1 MIRTFWNWVSGR
13 RRIKDSYKSIFDT
26 PDGQRV
32 LRHIVRAGYVNR
44 STFVRGDIHETML
57 REGQRRM
64 ALSIIRYAKQDKDAT
79 LTVIEEN
86 LNEDKQTV
94 GSR

>member
-1 MIRTFWNWVSGR
+1 
-13 RRIKDSYKSIFDT
+13 
-26 PDGQRV
+26 
-32 LRHIVRAGYVNR
+32 
-44 STFVRGDIHETML
+44 
-57 REGQRRM
+57 M

-86 LNEDKQTV
+86 LNEDKQTAV